1 MAQYGKRLE
10 DTFIANADMTTMQ
23 HFAVDCRSYGSVG
36 DYVGQTLGN
45 GASLG
50 ILENKPNAVGRSA
63 TVTVFG
69 VTRAKVG
76 IGVIPGYTL
85 SSANSGYLTRV
96 TSGGYQLATA
106 LSHTASGFMATV
118 LVNHGGFMTTSVATD

>member
-1 MAQYGKRLE
+1 MAQYGKGSKE
-10 DTFIANADMTTMQ
+10 TFLSNADMSTFQ
-23 HFAVDCRSYGSVG
+23 HFAVDARSYGSVG
-36 DYVGQTLGN
+36 DHVGLTAGN

-50 ILENKPNAVGRSA
+50 ILENKPNAVGRGAS
-63 TVTVFG
+63 VTLFG

-76 IGVIPGYTL
+76 IAVVPGYTL
-85 SSANSGYLTRV
+85 STANSGWLTRV